1 MDHISP
7 ILRKI
12 LEGANLQQGVS
23 NYQVF
28 HSWSDVVGEHL
39 ASATRPLRIAGDTL
53 WVHVENATLGHH
65 MTFLAPQ
72 LLRKIRETVPEAKI
86 STIRFTTNPEP

>member
-12 LEGANLQQGVS
+12 LVGANLQQGVS
-23 NYQVF
+23 NYRIFQ
-28 HSWSDVVGEHL
+28 SWSDLVGGPL
-39 ASATRPLRIAGDTL
+39 AAATKPLRISGDTL
-53 WVHVENATLGHH
+53 WVHVKDATLGHH
-65 MTFLAPQ
+65 MTYLVPQ
-72 LLRKIRETVPEAKI
+72 LLQKIRTAAPEAKI